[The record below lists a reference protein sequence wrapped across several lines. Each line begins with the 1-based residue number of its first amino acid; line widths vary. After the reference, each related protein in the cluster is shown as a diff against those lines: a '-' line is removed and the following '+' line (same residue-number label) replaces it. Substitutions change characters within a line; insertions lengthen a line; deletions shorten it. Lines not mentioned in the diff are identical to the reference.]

1 MSPAA
6 RDTLLVHGIWNARA
20 WLWPFA
26 SRLRAHGLRPDIF
39 GYDSVLDTP
48 ARAAERL
55 AEALRARPVPYL
67 VGHSLGGLVLLEA
80 LRLAPDLAVERA
92 VCIGSPLLGSA
103 AARKLSALP
112 GGGLLLG
119 ASARTLLEGAAPW
132 DGPVAVGCIAGDR
145 ARGLGGL
152 FVRFDTPSDGT
163 VSVEETRLPGIAA
176 HCVVPASHTGLV
188 LSDHAA
194 AQAARFLREGRFDA

>member
-1 MSPAA
+1 MGT

-20 WLWPFA
+20 WLMPFA
-26 SRLRAHGLRPDIF
+26 ARLRGHGLRPDVF
-39 GYDSVLDTP
+39 GYDSVFATP

-55 AEALRARPVPYL
+55 VDVLRARPVPYL
-67 VGHSLGGLVLLEA
+67 VGHSLGGLVLMEA

-92 VCIGSPLLGSA
+92 VCIGSPLRGSA
-103 AARKLSALP
+103 AARNLSSLP

-119 ASARTLLEGAAPW
+119 GSAGVLREGVAPW
-132 DGPVAVGCIAGDR
+132 AGPTAVGSIAGDL

-152 FVRFDTPSDGT
+152 FVRFDSPSDGT

-188 LSDHAA
+188 LSDRAA
-194 AQAARFLREGRFDA
+194 AQAAHFLREGRFAP